1 MQDNKQSNTAVSDGL
16 KTDLVSDIPVAAQ
29 NFSQGPADDDEELD
43 KIMRDVNKDV
53 KEVGKKPAKRHWFAH
68 DKKPK
73 TDAKFSAR
81 PIDQVKPAP
90 AAPAPKPAPMPQPV
104 QTEPTNAK
112 AVTKKLPKP
121 PKTRTTPIGVI
132 LLAIVMTGALS
143 AAAYYAYK

>member
-1 MQDNKQSNTAVSDGL
+1 MQDNKQPANASANSL
-16 KTDLVSDIPVAAQ
+16 KTDIVNDIPIAAPTAVHQ
-29 NFSQGPADDDEELD
+29 PPDEDEDLD
-43 KIMRDVNKDV
+43 KIMRDVSKDV

-90 AAPAPKPAPMPQPV
+90 AAPASKPATMPQPV
-104 QTEPTNAK
+104 QTAPTNAK
-112 AVTKKLPKP
+112 AVTKKFPKP
-121 PKTRTTPIGVI
+121 PKTRTAPIGVI